1 MSKKQVNFSLDDM
14 TEARFRQSLFGY
26 NQQDVE
32 DFLDKVVEDYQ
43 AFILEI
49 ELLNEEIDNLKKG
62 YRYTHD

>member
-1 MSKKQVNFSLDDM
+1 MNFSLDDM

-62 YRYTHD
+62 YRYTLIDL